1 MGDIS
6 PRISLKDLVVR
17 ASSWNAIRTLVDL
30 EDLSLG
36 VTPEVVVA
44 AAETLQWNS
53 IVFTVDDG
61 GGTLAERDCRS
72 SRLNSRGVFVGA
84 SVIAGIM
91 ALTAGGNGKRESEA
105 ALDRGAIVPSE
116 RGAAGTA
123 LFWSGQGFGLLAE
136 GFVFRPGKFAL
147 CTVFS
152 FGFDVSIGPVAGGRG
167 ASMP

>member
-1 MGDIS
+1 M
-6 PRISLKDLVVR
+6 KDLVVR

-152 FGFDVSIGPVAGGRG
+152 FGFDVLIGPVAGGRG

>member
-1 MGDIS
+1 MS

-17 ASSWNAIRTLVDL
+17 ASSWNAIGTLVDL

-53 IVFTVDDG
+53 IVFTINDG
-61 GGTLAERDCRS
+61 GGTLAERDCHS
-72 SRLNSRGVFVGA
+72 SRLSSRGMFVGS

-91 ALTAGGNGKRESEA
+91 ALTTGGNGERESEA
-105 ALDRGAIVPSE
+105 ALDRGAVVPSE
-116 RGAAGTA
+116 RGAARTG

-136 GFVFRPGKFAL
+136 GSVFRPGKFGL
-147 CTVFS
+147 CTMFS
-152 FGFDVSIGPVAGGRG
+152 FGFDVLIGPVADGRG